1 MQATKLAR
9 AAGATGV
16 FLILALTGAPA
27 LADFKT
33 EWKELIAAAQK
44 EGKVVLNAVP
54 GTRMRKDL
62 PAAFKKKF
70 GVDLEFISTRTRQAA
85 QRVIR
90 ESRAGVLSTDLISGG
105 QSTLARVL
113 YPKGLLAPIKPL
125 LIHPDINNPSVWLK
139 GKPWFIDDT
148 DMYLLRII
156 DLVVPIGIVN
166 PNIVSADAFKST
178 RELLDPKWK
187 GKIAVYEPTRPGPGS
202 NTISYLMR
210 TFGEQFVRD
219 LMLGQKAK
227 RTRNRR
233 QLIDWVVKGRYPI
246 ALAVSITE
254 VARARSQGIKIR
266 FIRPDDLVPPEGPAS
281 GVLVMMKDAPHPKA
295 AQLFVNWITTKEGM
309 QLYTD
314 LEGAP
319 GTRIDLDTSKILVPE
334 TIPQPGAKYFDTANW
349 TYINTES
356 KVLFGKIKKML
367 GGGKSRKGKRK
378 SR

>member
-1 MQATKLAR
+1 MQTTKLAG
-9 AAGATGV
+9 AAGAI
-16 FLILALTGAPA
+16 LILALAGAPA
-27 LADFKT
+27 LADFKS

-54 GTRMRKDL
+54 GTRMRREL

-90 ESRAGVLSTDLISGG
+90 EAKAGVLSTDLISGG
-105 QSTLARVL
+105 QSTLARTL
-113 YPKGLLAPIKPL
+113 YPRGLLAPIRPL
-125 LIHPDINNPSVWLK
+125 LIHPDINDPSVWLK

-148 DMYLLRII
+148 DKYLLRII
-156 DLVVPIGIVN
+156 DLVVPIGVVN
-166 PNIVSADAFKST
+166 PKFVSDDAFKSAK
-178 RELLDPKWK
+178 ELLDPKWK

-219 LMLGQKAK
+219 LMIGQKAK

-233 QLIDWVVKGRYPI
+233 QMIDWVVQGRYPI
-246 ALAVSITE
+246 ALAVSISE
-254 VARARSQGIKIR
+254 VARVRSQGFKIR
-266 FIRPDDLVPPEGPAS
+266 FIQPDDLVPPEGPAS

-295 AQLFVNWITTKEGM
+295 AQLFANWIISKEGM

-319 GTRIDLDTSKILVPE
+319 GTRVDLDTSKLLVPE
-334 TIPQPGAKYFDTANW
+334 TIPKKGAKYFDTANW

-367 GGGKSRKGKRK
+367 GGGKSRKRKKR
-378 SR
+378 